1 VLRARLASRL
11 LAPIGGTLTWGDCV
25 AALGHLLLPQ
35 LLVCGTAVV
44 AYEQAFADAIGVEY
58 ALSFGSG
65 RVALYGLLRAMG
77 VGPGDEV
84 LLQLPTH
91 VVVPNAVRYTGARP
105 VYVDC
110 RPDTYAM
117 DLELAEQRITS
128 RTRVLLVQHTFG
140 IPVDLDA
147 ALALADRHGLVVIED
162 CAHAL
167 GASYDGRPVGSFGRA
182 AFFSTEEKT
191 ITSAMGGVAVTGDPE
206 LARRMRAFQARCQ
219 LPRRSLVARY
229 LLKLVVFHVITR
241 PSIHRSTR
249 GLYRFFR
256 SRYIAPGATSP
267 QEARGERPA
276 RYEQRLS
283 NGQAAVALRQLRRL
297 DADVARRA
305 AVSADYAR
313 GLGERGFDVPAAPAG
328 ARPAF
333 ARYPVCVDDPARARR
348 AAAVRAVLGQW
359 LSEPI
364 DGAAPPATE
373 DYEPGSCPC
382 AERIARHLVNLP
394 THAGVR
400 PDDAQAIV
408 EALEGRAWSARA
420 RPITARDPR
429 AAAA

>member
-1 VLRARLASRL
+1 LPRARPTSRL
-11 LAPIGGTLTWGDCV
+11 IAPIGGTLTWGDCV

-35 LLVCGTAVV
+35 LLVCGAAVV
-44 AYEQAFADAIGVEY
+44 SYEQAFAEAVGADY

-65 RVALYGLLRAMG
+65 RVALYGLLMAMG
-77 VGPGDEV
+77 VGAGDEV

-110 RPDTYAM
+110 RPDTYTM
-117 DLELAEQRITS
+117 DLEQAEQRITP
-128 RTRVLLVQHTFG
+128 RTKVLLVQHTFG

-147 ALALADRHGLVVIED
+147 ALALARRHGLDVIED

-167 GASYDGRPVGSFGRA
+167 GATYDGRHVGSFGRA

-191 ITSAMGGVAVTGDPE
+191 ISSAMGGVAVTNDPG
-206 LARRMRAFQARCQ
+206 LARRMSAFQARCQ

-241 PSIHRSTR
+241 PSVHRFTR
-249 GLYRFFR
+249 GLYRLLR

-267 QEARGERPA
+267 QEARGERPP

-283 NGQAAVALRQLRRL
+283 NGQAALALRQLRRL
-297 DADVARRA
+297 DADLARRA
-305 AVSADYAR
+305 AVSASYAR
-313 GLGERGFDVPAAPAG
+313 GLAERGFDVPVAPAG

-333 ARYPVCVDDPARARR
+333 ARYPVCVDDKVRARR

-359 LSEPI
+359 LGEPI
-364 DGAAPPATE
+364 DGAAPPATG

-400 PDDAQAIV
+400 PEDAEAIV
-408 EALEGRAWSARA
+408 AALEGRAWSASH
-420 RPITARDPR
+420 R
-429 AAAA
+429 AAAAAR